1 MKTKIKRH
9 SRSVLSVILAISM
22 LISTMMVGIIATD
35 AAKVTDDEA
44 VGWSSSTDYFHYQ
57 INNGGWQKAYFST
70 GGKTT
75 FTVSSSD
82 ANATIEF
89 ELNFNG
95 TVYKRHSSQQGFT
108 AAGIRSTSGTTRLAK
123 TDGTRTYS
131 VTGVYADTYTVQLN
145 GTPSNGEQSFTVSG
159 TNTGSCSNDQ
169 TYIVIGEK
177 HLTNTDT
184 WQNTVAGATA
194 RNIMVYDSEAK
205 MYKLEYSNIAASS
218 TGFKFR
224 ITTPGNWDS
233 DKGYPRSNL
242 KDPENIAT
250 TANSSDKNSIRMT
263 LSQAANI
270 TIYFDDSKS
279 DTSSITLEVTPAV
292 STVTAA
298 VSPASS
304 GTATVN
310 NGATASGIA
319 YGGSVTLVATAA
331 ANYHFDHWSS
341 TNNKLI
347 FADTDTTT
355 TTATVYG
362 TDTATAN
369 FTPDTF
375 SITKQN
381 TNCTIT
387 APNTAQYTSTVE
399 VTATP
404 ASGYSIKKVQYTPAG
419 GSATD
424 ATYNST
430 TGKYTFTMPAANVTV
445 SAVVEELGK
454 GTITFGV
461 NNASYGYVSVGKQ
474 HDSTQ
479 NQIEESYA
487 SPKANVI
494 QNTNVNFCAIPAK
507 GYKFVGWYTDSDC
520 TEENEASDDLFSTG
534 NQTTKDVTVEM
545 PNTDVTLYAK
555 FEADSNLAASGTI
568 RVFVDPQYAN
578 WEVWVWTGE
587 NGVPSGY
594 TRAGNGDYSER
605 PKLKDDTNATRVTIG
620 ETNYYKFD
628 FSVTD
633 LKFRLGTNG
642 KHSYM
647 SSAGTYILDNY
658 DVNNNTTPNTYQT
671 TAATTD
677 VYPVFL
683 EVTNPDKDSSGAGT
697 STYAPA
703 YATKSTAFTVNHT
716 PDGDHKAT
724 VAVTGYTDLSAGA
737 NSSSTKMSSSYA
749 EANKVTVTY
758 ADYEYYPVTFSSGPN
773 GTVTAKAG
781 DETITSGT
789 MVKEGTTVV
798 FTATPNSNYKFD
810 SWSSDTPSGTD
821 AGSGTNPRTR
831 TVSNLSGAANAK
843 AYFKYF
849 NDGTQ
854 HGSGGPYF
862 VINTNNDYR
871 SWGSVGSRYY
881 YKDGRAFAYVD
892 RDSFTLNQ
900 YYYFTI
906 SATNNPST
914 DENNGYGKG
923 CFSWEDSTTEHDLN
937 CVTDF
942 DQYVD
947 AGVGQYN
954 YYDNKGTYKGTAYLG
969 QFKVTDSAV
978 ERIIID
984 LGPCGNDGTY
994 SFDNNFRVIP
1004 VYDTD
1009 ATNVDIYAKDGS
1021 YRGND
1026 WYDFFPGIADTVLTG
1041 ASNIKHH
1048 ANFDTG
1054 AATRGTEITVT
1065 TTIDSEYRSK
1075 YYVKGFSFN
1084 GITPEL
1090 YSYNSNGEYS
1100 CTYKIPDDFAYDYL
1114 EITPIYY
1121 IKDADAVEFYIE
1133 NYDETFQATGWG
1145 NTLSVYPYYFV
1156 SGKSDVKTS
1165 DNAFGGYPGQ
1175 PVINYGG
1182 RRFIQIPTSYTM
1194 DRRERAGNDSNY
1206 PPLNSTAI
1214 IKGMT
1219 LSNDYW
1225 DIVHREYVNEVDT
1238 HLQTY
1243 DYDDFYKIYRETTD
1257 GKEINGKTKDGQPYS
1272 AQSNN
1277 GTADQITFAFKY
1289 RTSKD
1294 NFGTDR
1300 YSNNKTMPATITKSD
1315 FSNGW
1320 DEYLDYHDRPIDV
1333 FGKILTTEEQAKDPL
1348 LIVSNGYEYT
1358 HAGYYATLWTIYS
1371 PDGQTKI
1378 GTISPSALEINPN
1391 STPSRLTDTSI
1402 YPNSLGRSDVP
1413 DTVVM
1418 KQLSDFET
1426 VYNNLKNNYSGVPA
1440 LITYEKQLSN
1450 DYGQD
1455 YYTDWGE
1462 RSNRSDGRWYY
1473 SYMNE
1478 KINASLRIEYSND
1491 NGETYNIDAYKRG
1504 TNTGSVT
1511 GATVQFTNHSGDAD
1525 GPYEL
1530 YGLKDTMDY
1539 DGDVLSN
1546 LNHYY
1551 KFAASAAP
1559 GYIFAGWWFERDG
1572 IVTNVNED
1580 LSKPDGKSQMT
1591 SNAVFV
1597 ARYVKAPTGT
1607 LTVNHT
1613 LTENSVGQGTTWVA
1627 VKAINTSTG
1636 VGTWLTGAG
1645 TDADHFTENQYAV
1658 DSTYVGYKKGYDFE
1672 ITLKT
1677 VTTNQFT
1684 EFDRFS
1690 SAPDKSAD
1698 YFSTA
1703 NQATEGTVTT
1713 TSFTVSGDDL
1723 FAFNDKGFPEQQFD
1737 TLTYYSKLKSAT
1749 YTYQLDYSYPS
1760 YDNLYGTQGYSVKGT
1775 FSYDELNEYMTISN
1789 NELIFVNQT
1798 KKVNYLEK
1806 NAPYEDNFMQ
1816 TISWLSSTATES
1828 FADGKLTVTIS
1839 PDVSTSKD
1847 INLTFVF
1854 PYAHDTFAN
1863 KFAPILTEGKVL
1875 MQEDDNVPINTNPM
1889 PQYNEVFS
1897 FSDVKTF
1904 GGETDPDVLE
1914 APAEIY
1920 SGDTRYVFRYWTVTS
1935 VPDAKHSAVEYTR
1948 GYSQKFNLVLF
1959 QDAVVKPIY
1968 TEAANDNDTVN
1979 PKGSQKADSSMGVI
1993 ISFIENSRNQYN
2005 YSQSQNLNGSQ
2016 GTKTISND
2024 RSVQGDRIYTDF
2036 LLSYN
2041 NIALNSQGEPIQLNT
2056 LASGTKKAGLIVE
2069 TVGDIDIADGKYTTK
2084 TEMQYKETYGGTL
2097 NEISTKLSGK
2107 DSQGQDIT
2115 VDRDAD
2121 LKAFIANHSR
2131 NLDGNL
2137 LISEFDVTEL
2147 DNKNRVQFYYS
2158 LPNKSHSTFN
2168 DTTRRFK
2175 VYRAYAYICDAN
2187 HTNIQISQT
2196 PVYFTIY
2203 DIGSIQSYAEASQTG
2218 GYKS

>member
-205 MYKLEYSNIAASS
+205 MYKLEYSNIAKS
-218 TGFKFR
+218 TSGFKFR

-250 TANSSDKNSIRMT
+250 TANSSDNNSIRMT

-270 TIYFDDSKS
+270 TIYFDDSKT

-375 SITKQN
+375 SIVKQN

-387 APNTAQYTSTVE
+387 APNTAQYTSSVS
-399 VTATP
+399 VSATA
-404 ASGYSIKKVQYTPAG
+404 ASGYAVNSIWYSTDG
-419 GSATD
+419 G
-424 ATYNST
+424 T
-430 TGKYTFTMPAANVTV
+430 TKTTIANASSGSFTMPASNVTV
-445 SAVVEELGK
+445 GAVVDKLGS

-474 HDSTQ
+474 YGSTQ
-479 NQIEESYA
+479 NQIEESYT
-487 SPKANVI
+487 SPKADVI
-494 QNTNVNFCAIPAK
+494 QGTMVNFCAIPAK
-507 GYKFVGWYTDSDC
+507 GYNFVGWYTDSAC
-520 TEENEASDDLFSTG
+520 TDGNKASNDLFSTG

-545 PNTDVTLYAK
+545 PNADVTLYAK
-555 FEADSNLAASGTI
+555 FEADTNVATSGIRIFVNKANNKAKKVWIWNTTSPDFSSSGTYN
-568 RVFVDPQYAN
+568 D
-578 WEVWVWTGE
+578 
-587 NGVPSGY
+587 
-594 TRAGNGDYSER
+594 R
-605 PKLKDDTNATRVTIG
+605 PKLEDFTGAGKSEVTI
-620 ETNYYKFD
+620 NNVVYYKLD
-628 FSVTD
+628 FPNSS
-633 LKFRLGTNG
+633 KINFRLGDAGDSMTASSEG
-642 KHSYM
+642 TYTITDY
-647 SSAGTYILDNY
+647 SAGAMSAYSSD
-658 DVNNNTTPNTYQT
+658 
-671 TAATTD
+671 AATTD

-724 VAVTGYTDLSAGA
+724 VAVTGYTNLSAGA

-749 EANKVTVTY
+749 AANKVTVTY
-758 ADYEYYPVTFSSGPN
+758 ANYEYYPVTFSSGPN

-781 DETITSGT
+781 GETITSGT

-821 AGSGTNPRTR
+821 AGSGTDPRTR

-862 VINTNNDYR
+862 VINTNNNYR

-892 RDSFTLNQ
+892 NFTLDQ

-906 SATNNPST
+906 SDTNDPST
-914 DENNGYGKG
+914 DEANGYGKG
-923 CFSWEDSTTEHDLN
+923 CNSWGTSPTEHDLN

-942 DQYVD
+942 DEYVD
-947 AGVGQYN
+947 AGVGQYD
-954 YYDNKGTYKGTAYLG
+954 YYDKGTYKGTAYLG

-978 ERIIID
+978 KRIIID

-1026 WYDFFPGIADTVLTG
+1026 WYDFFPGIANTVLTG

-1084 GITPEL
+1084 GITPQL
-1090 YSYNSNGEYS
+1090 YEHSSDGVYTCSY
-1100 CTYKIPDDFAYDYL
+1100 TIPADFLYDYL

-1133 NYDETFQATGWG
+1133 NYDEAFQATGWG

-1257 GKEINGKTKDGQPYS
+1257 QQEVNATATNGRKK
-1272 AQSNN
+1272 
-1277 GTADQITFAFKY
+1277 TADQITFAFKY

-1333 FGKILTTEEQAKDPL
+1333 FGKQLTAEEQAQDPL

-1358 HAGYYATLWTIYS
+1358 HAGYYATLWTIYT
-1371 PDGQTKI
+1371 PTGTKI
-1378 GTISPSALEINPN
+1378 GTISPSALEI
-1391 STPSRLTDTSI
+1391 SSQSRLMNRTI
-1402 YPNSLGRSDVP
+1402 YPNSSGRNDVP
-1413 DTVVM
+1413 SSVVM
-1418 KQLSDFET
+1418 KQLGDFET
-1426 VYNNLKNNYSGVPA
+1426 VYQTLKSNYAGVPA

-1450 DYGQD
+1450 DTGQT

-1478 KINASLRIEYSND
+1478 KINASLRIEYSNN
-1491 NGETYNIDAYKRG
+1491 NGATYTVDSYKSG
-1504 TNTGSVT
+1504 TNKGSVT

-1580 LSKPDGKSQMT
+1580 LSKFDGKSQMT

-1627 VKAINTSTG
+1627 VKAINTSNG
-1636 VGTWLTGAG
+1636 DETWLTGAG
-1645 TDADHFTENQYAV
+1645 MDADHFTENQYAV

-1672 ITLKT
+1672 IILKT

-1723 FAFNDKGFPEQQFD
+1723 FAFNNKGFPEQQFD

-1789 NELIFVNQT
+1789 NELTFVNPT

-1875 MQEDDNVPINTNPM
+1875 MKDDDNVPINTNPM

-1920 SGDTRYVFRYWTVTS
+1920 SDDTRYVFRYWTVTS

-2005 YSQSQNLNGSQ
+2005 YSQSHNLNGSQ

-2107 DSQGQDIT
+2107 DSQGQVIT

-2121 LKAFIANHSR
+2121 LKAFIANHSS

>member
-123 TDGTRTYS
+123 TNGTSTYS

-184 WQNTVAGATA
+184 WQNTVAGATS
-194 RNIMVYDSEAK
+194 RNIMVYDTEAK
-205 MYKLEYSNIAASS
+205 MYKLEYSNIAKS
-218 TGFKFR
+218 TSGFKFR

-242 KDPENIAT
+242 KDPEDIAT
-250 TANSSDKNSIRMT
+250 TENSSDKNSIRMT

-270 TIYFDDSKS
+270 TIYFDDSKT

-474 HDSTQ
+474 HGFTQ
-479 NQIEESYA
+479 NQIEESYT
-487 SPKANVI
+487 SPKADVI
-494 QNTNVNFCAIPAK
+494 QGTMVNFCAIPAK

-520 TEENEASDDLFSTG
+520 TEGNKASDALFSTG

-545 PNTDVTLYAK
+545 PNADVTLYAK
-555 FEADSNLAASGTI
+555 FEAD
-568 RVFVDPQYAN
+568 
-578 WEVWVWTGE
+578 
-587 NGVPSGY
+587 
-594 TRAGNGDYSER
+594 
-605 PKLKDDTNATRVTIG
+605 TN
-620 ETNYYKFD
+620 
-628 FSVTD
+628 
-633 LKFRLGTNG
+633 
-642 KHSYM
+642 
-647 SSAGTYILDNY
+647 
-658 DVNNNTTPNTYQT
+658 
-671 TAATTD
+671 ATTD

-703 YATKSTAFTVNHT
+703 YATKSTSFTVNHT
-716 PDGDHKAT
+716 PDSDHKAT

-749 EANKVTVTY
+749 AANKVTVTY
-758 ADYEYYPVTFSSGPN
+758 ANYEYYPVTFSSGPN

-781 DETITSGT
+781 GETITSGT

-810 SWSSDTPSGTD
+810 RWSSDTPSGTD
-821 AGSGTNPRTR
+821 AGSGTDPRTR

-862 VINTNNDYR
+862 VINTNNNYR

-892 RDSFTLNQ
+892 NFTLDQ

-906 SATNNPST
+906 SDTNDPST
-914 DENNGYGKG
+914 YENNGYGKG
-923 CFSWEDSTTEHDLN
+923 CYSWGSSTTKHDLN

-942 DQYVD
+942 DKYVD

-954 YYDNKGTYKGTAYLG
+954 YYDNGTYKGTAYLG

-978 ERIIID
+978 KRIIID

-1026 WYDFFPGIADTVLTG
+1026 WYDFFPGIANTVLTG

-1084 GITPEL
+1084 GITPKL

-1194 DRRERAGNDSNY
+1194 TRSQRGGDDAHY
-1206 PPLNSTAI
+1206 PGVNSTAI
-1214 IKGMT
+1214 IKGIT

-1225 DIVHREYVNEVDT
+1225 DIVHREYVHEVDT

-1243 DYDDFYKIYRETTD
+1243 DYDDFYKIYLETND
-1257 GKEINGKTKDGQPYS
+1257 GKEINGKTRDGKAYNNQTGGAS
-1272 AQSNN
+1272 N

-1358 HAGYYATLWTIYS
+1358 HAGYYATLWTIYK
-1371 PDGQTKI
+1371 PDGTKI
-1378 GTISPSALEINPN
+1378 GTISPSALEINPYTESN
-1391 STPSRLTDTSI
+1391 PIRLLDTSI
-1402 YPNSLGRSDVP
+1402 YPNSSGRDDVP
-1413 DTVVM
+1413 NDVNSKI
-1418 KQLSDFET
+1418 KQLSDFQT
-1426 VYNNLKNNYSGVPA
+1426 VYNTLKTTYANTPA

-1455 YYTDWGE
+1455 YYTNWGE

-1491 NGETYNIDAYKRG
+1491 NGETYNVDAYKSG

-1546 LNHYY
+1546 LNYYY

-1580 LSKPDGKSQMT
+1580 LSKLDGKSQMT

-1636 VGTWLTGAG
+1636 DETWLTGAG

-1789 NELIFVNQT
+1789 NELTFVNST

-1875 MQEDDNVPINTNPM
+1875 MQNDDNVPINTNPM

-2005 YSQSQNLNGSQ
+2005 YNQSQDLNGSQ

-2084 TEMQYKETYGGTL
+2084 KEMQYKETYGGTL
-2097 NEISTKLSGK
+2097 TEISTKLSGK
-2107 DSQGQDIT
+2107 DSQGQVIT
-2115 VDRDAD
+2115 VNRDAD
-2121 LKAFIANHSR
+2121 LKAFIANHSS